1 MLQDIDQAFSKKYE
15 HFLEFGKDSP
25 ERVSFYCY
33 AISVLIFGLQDFF
46 EPGVPP
52 ELDLSLDRSSTG
64 SMDRVEVSLTADDRF
79 VEQTVNKQ
87 TLILQLPQFW
97 GRGGELEGL
106 PNRRRPLQVPSPQ
119 SHCWGNWPQRGGR
132 GGGGGRVKEPIATIS
147 ALSNMP
153 FLDSGLQQHSSFPV
167 LARTDER
174 FQD

>member
-25 ERVSFYCY
+25 ERVRFDCY

-87 TLILQLPQFW
+87 TLILQLPQF
-97 GRGGELEGL
+97 
-106 PNRRRPLQVPSPQ
+106 
-119 SHCWGNWPQRGGR
+119 
-132 GGGGGRVKEPIATIS
+132 
-147 ALSNMP
+147 
-153 FLDSGLQQHSSFPV
+153 
-167 LARTDER
+167 
-174 FQD
+174 